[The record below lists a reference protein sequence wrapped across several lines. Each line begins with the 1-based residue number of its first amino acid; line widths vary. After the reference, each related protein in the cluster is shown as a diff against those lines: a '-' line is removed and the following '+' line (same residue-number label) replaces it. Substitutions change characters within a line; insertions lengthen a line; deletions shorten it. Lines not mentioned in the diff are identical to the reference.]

1 MRGQSGGFSLI
12 ELMIVIVILGVLASM
27 LVMRLTGKPDEAR
40 VTVAKTDMR
49 TLGSTLKFY
58 KLDNYVYPTTE
69 QGLQAL
75 LRKPE
80 SQPLPRNYP
89 EGGYL
94 EAVEVPKD
102 PWGNEYIYRSPG
114 EEGRPYEIISLGA
127 DGKEGG
133 EGVEKDIRNWEK

>member
-49 TLGSTLKFY
+49 TLESTLKFY

-94 EAVEVPKD
+94 ESVELPKD

-114 EEGRPYEIISLGA
+114 EEKRPFEIISLGA

>member
-49 TLGSTLKFY
+49 TLGSALKFY

-89 EGGYL
+89 EGGY
-94 EAVEVPKD
+94 P
-102 PWGNEYIYRSPG
+102 
-114 EEGRPYEIISLGA
+114 
-127 DGKEGG
+127 
-133 EGVEKDIRNWEK
+133 